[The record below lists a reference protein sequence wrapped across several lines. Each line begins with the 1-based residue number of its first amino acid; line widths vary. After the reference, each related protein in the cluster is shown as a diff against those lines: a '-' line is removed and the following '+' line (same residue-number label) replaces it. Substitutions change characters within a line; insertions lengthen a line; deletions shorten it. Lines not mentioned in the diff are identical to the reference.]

1 MVFKKVNSADAVT
14 EYLSTVL
21 TEKLSAGQK
30 VLWLVPGG
38 SAITVVAVVSKKLQ
52 GLDLKNLTVTLTDE
66 RYGPVGHPDSN
77 WLQLEQA
84 GFSLPGARMVPVL
97 HGHSV
102 AETTTEFAKHLQEY
116 CQGAAYCL
124 GFFGMGPDGH
134 TAGIL
139 PGSPA
144 VTATEWAA
152 SYQVPEFL
160 RVTMTPPAIA
170 ALSEAVVYAMG
181 EAKAEP
187 LANLQQELPLN
198 EQPAQVLKKVSKLTI
213 FNDQTG
219 ETT

>member
-1 MVFKKVNSADAVT
+1 MVFKKVNSAQTVT
-14 EYLSTVL
+14 DYLTSL
-21 TEKLSAGQK
+21 LQEKLAAGQK

-38 SAITVVAVVSKKLQ
+38 SAIAVAAAVSKNLAGTDLQ
-52 GLDLKNLTVTLTDE
+52 NLTVTLTDE
-66 RYGPVGHPDSN
+66 RYGSVGHPDSN
-77 WLQLEQA
+77 WVQLEQA

-97 HGHSV
+97 HGHPV
-102 AETTTEFAKHLQEY
+102 KETTAEFATHLQEY

-144 VTATEWAA
+144 VSATEWAT

-187 LANLQQELPLN
+187 LANLQKELPLD
-198 EQPAQVLKKVSKLTI
+198 EQPAQALKKVAKLTI
-213 FNDQTG
+213 FNDQIGDTV
-219 ETT
+219 

>member
-38 SAITVVAVVSKKLQ
+38 SAITVVAAVSKKLQ

-77 WLQLEQA
+77 WLQLERA

-187 LANLQQELPLN
+187 LANLQQELSLN
-198 EQPAQVLKKVSKLTI
+198 EQPAQALKKVSKLTI